1 MARFDDTEEK
11 QNQEADAGEDGAPAA
26 KKVMHLFIQ
35 FYAYILCQIK
45 VGTAKERRAAERA
58 EKEQKGTNYY
68 STANV
73 KNKNRNKSKEIKS
86 KLNAGRNKKTQ
97 QRKHQQ

>member
-1 MARFDDTEEK
+1 M
-11 QNQEADAGEDGAPAA
+11 
-26 KKVMHLFIQ
+26 
-35 FYAYILCQIK
+35 K

-73 KNKNRNKSKEIKS
+73 KNKNRNNSKEIKS

>member
-11 QNQEADAGEDGAPAA
+11 QNQEVETGDEPPA
-26 KKVMHLFIQ
+26 KKVMHLFILVT
-35 FYAYILCQIK
+35 YTDTLCQIK

-86 KLNAGRNKKTQ
+86 KLNAGRNKKTK